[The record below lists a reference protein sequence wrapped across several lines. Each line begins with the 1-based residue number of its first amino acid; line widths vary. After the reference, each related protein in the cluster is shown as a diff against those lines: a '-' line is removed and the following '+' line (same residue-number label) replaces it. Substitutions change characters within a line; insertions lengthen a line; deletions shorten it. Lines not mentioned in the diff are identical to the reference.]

1 MVTKEMQVAAKE
13 MNILLENIVPNEYI
27 LKIPQKFRDF
37 LKKIEDKEHSFN
49 LDLEKEID
57 EQNITEKT
65 KDLITVIYRNY
76 WCNEE
81 EREKIDRILTENER
95 EYQEELRK
103 KYNPDDIFKKQKEV
117 NNVSSE
123 NLSLIEYKPNTIFD
137 KIKNFIKNIFKKL
150 KNN

>member
-13 MNILLENIVPNEYI
+13 MNILLENIVPNEYV
-27 LKIPQKFRDF
+27 LRIPQKFKDF
-37 LKKIEDKEHSFN
+37 LKEIEDKEHIFN
-49 LDLEKEID
+49 IDLEKDID
-57 EQNITEKT
+57 EQDITEKT

-81 EREKIDRILTENER
+81 ERKNLDRILTENER

-117 NNVSSE
+117 NKVSSE
-123 NLSLIEYKPNTIFD
+123 NLSLIEYKSNRIFD
-137 KIKNFIKNIFKKL
+137 KIKEFIKNIFKKL
-150 KNN
+150 HK

>member
-49 LDLEKEID
+49 LDLEKSID
-57 EQNITEKT
+57 EQDITEKT

>member
-1 MVTKEMQVAAKE
+1 MVTKEMQIAAKE
-13 MNILLENIVPNEYI
+13 MNILLENIVPNEYV

-37 LKKIEDKEHSFN
+37 LKEIEDEEYIFN
-49 LDLEKEID
+49 IDLEKSID
-57 EQNITEKT
+57 EQDITEKT

-103 KYNPDDIFKKQKEV
+103 KYNPDDIFKKPKEEET
-117 NNVSSE
+117 VSSE

-137 KIKNFIKNIFKKL
+137 KIKEFIKNLFKKL
-150 KNN
+150 QK

>member
-1 MVTKEMQVAAKE
+1 MVTKEMQIAAKE

-27 LKIPQKFRDF
+27 SKIPQKFRDF
-37 LKKIEDKEHSFN
+37 LKEIEDKEHIFN
-49 LDLEKEID
+49 IDLEKEID

-103 KYNPDDIFKKQKEV
+103 KYNPDNIFKKQKEE
-117 NNVSSE
+117 NNISSE
-123 NLSLIEYKPNTIFD
+123 NLSLIEYKPNTIFE
-137 KIKNFIKNIFKKL
+137 KIKNFIKNIFKRL
-150 KNN
+150 QKN

>member
-1 MVTKEMQVAAKE
+1 MITKEMQIAAKE
-13 MNILLENIVPNEYI
+13 MNIILENIVPNEYV

-37 LKKIEDKEHSFN
+37 LKEIEDEEYIFN
-49 LDLEKEID
+49 INLERSID
-57 EQNITEKT
+57 EQDITEKT

-117 NNVSSE
+117 ESVSSE
-123 NLSLIEYKPNTIFD
+123 NLSLIEYKSNTIFD
-137 KIKNFIKNIFKKL
+137 KIKEFIKNIFKKL
-150 KNN
+150 QK